1 LIGEK
6 KMTASLSKVSMNNIV
21 IEHYGVKVSIAQHKT
36 SNPFWTDAR
45 TFVQEVMVLDGP
57 LRDTIYEFDGTLTG
71 LSSVLV
77 AIEEDLNKKEN
88 GE

>member
-1 LIGEK
+1 
-6 KMTASLSKVSMNNIV
+6 MTVNINNIIV
-21 IEHYGVKVSIAQHKT
+21 EHNGVKISIAQHRKD
-36 SNPFWTDAR
+36 NHDFGIKDKP
-45 TFVQEVMVLDGP
+45 FVQEVMVLDGP
-57 LRDTIYEFDGTLTG
+57 LRDTIHEFDGTLTG